1 MAMFAPIGFLKYFY
15 KNIFYFFKKHG
26 TMEQMVKNT
35 ILFNKINTFFVPNLV
50 PNVFH
55 AWNKFPYA
63 RAIKV
68 FLFFRKYIKK
78 SLWEK

>member
-1 MAMFAPIGFLKYFY
+1 
-15 KNIFYFFKKHG
+15 
-26 TMEQMVKNT
+26 MEQMVKNGN
-35 ILFNKINTFFVPNLV
+35 LFNKINTFFVPNLV

-78 SLWEK
+78 TLWENQ